1 MKTVLCTP
9 LQLVHKLDLTGYG
22 MQEVEDKLP

>member
-9 LQLVHKLDLTGYG
+9 LHLVPKLDLAGYEI
-22 MQEVEDKLP
+22 QEVEDKLP

>member
-1 MKTVLCTP
+1 MKIVLCTP
-9 LQLVHKLDLTGYG
+9 LQLAHKLGLTEYG